1 MSFGPEQAPPDN
13 WFGELAAHC
22 PTAQHVY
29 VSGGGQIIDGQV
41 EDAITVVT
49 FLQFDRATVHP
60 VLLEGAT
67 VDGSEQIGV
76 EVATRLRDISG
87 LRHVLLFAEG
97 ITFNGSAFLSGL
109 NPLLPEGVRVSGGMA
124 SNGTALSNSVIG
136 LNGPPRT
143 GRVVAVGLAG
153 DSLIVGT
160 GSVGGWDFFG
170 PERVVTRADNTV
182 LHELDGERALDVYKR
197 YLGSFAEELPGS
209 ALLFPLAVRATRES
223 PVTVRT
229 CLSVDETDGTLR
241 FAGDIPNG
249 AMVRLMRTTPDKL
262 ADGAARAALLART
275 DAPRN
280 DGQDSLTLCVSCIAA
295 KQLDNDSLID
305 DVRTALETTG
315 LDPAR
320 LMLEIT
326 ESDVMRES
334 DAALAKLNAL
344 KALGVRLA
352 IDDFG
357 TGHSSLSHLQF
368 FPVDELKIDRS
379 FIQRIEEGD
388 REAAF
393 VRTIVSLAKSLSVE
407 VVAEGIEEVGQ
418 QRFLHS
424 VGCDIGQ
431 GYLYSRPLPSAEVER
446 FTEDARHVRPLVP
459 IVPRR
464 LA

>member
-280 DGQDSLTLCVSCIAA
+280 DGQDSLTLCVSCIGRRAVMRSRVEEE
-295 KQLDNDSLID
+295 LEEV
-305 DVRTALETTG
+305 VRESQSSVVVGFYSNGEIAPPSDGRDFGEAVLHNQTMTITT
-315 LDPAR
+315 
-320 LMLEIT
+320 IT
-326 ESDVMRES
+326 E
-334 DAALAKLNAL
+334 L
-344 KALGVRLA
+344 
-352 IDDFG
+352 
-357 TGHSSLSHLQF
+357 
-368 FPVDELKIDRS
+368 
-379 FIQRIEEGD
+379 
-388 REAAF
+388 
-393 VRTIVSLAKSLSVE
+393 
-407 VVAEGIEEVGQ
+407 
-418 QRFLHS
+418 
-424 VGCDIGQ
+424 
-431 GYLYSRPLPSAEVER
+431 
-446 FTEDARHVRPLVP
+446 
-459 IVPRR
+459 
-464 LA
+464 